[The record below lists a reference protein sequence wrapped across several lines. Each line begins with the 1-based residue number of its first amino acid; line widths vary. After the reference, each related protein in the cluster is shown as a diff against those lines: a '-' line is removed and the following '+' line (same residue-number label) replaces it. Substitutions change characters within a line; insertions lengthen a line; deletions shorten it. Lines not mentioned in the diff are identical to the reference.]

1 MRALR
6 RCPTRDT
13 LFWPEPRPTS
23 NVGTLS
29 APVLI
34 MNFARLKPF
43 LTGVIVG
50 LALLAAVGLALA
62 TP

>member
-1 MRALR
+1 M
-6 RCPTRDT
+6 
-13 LFWPEPRPTS
+13 FWPEPRPTS

-29 APVLI
+29 APLLI

>member
-1 MRALR
+1 L
-6 RCPTRDT
+6 
-13 LFWPEPRPTS
+13 
-23 NVGTLS
+23 
-29 APVLI
+29 LI